1 MPVMA
6 NSLILLTT
14 DLATQSKVAGNLA
27 AAGIPC
33 QVAMSVARLHELLGQ
48 APQSIVAIDLATA
61 GSKATSLIVE
71 LKQRNPAPAAVVAF
85 GPHVHEAALAAA
97 QNAGADGVY
106 ARGQFL
112 MQAGDILRQW
122 SVE

>member
-1 MPVMA
+1 MTNA
-6 NSLILLTT
+6 LILLTT

-27 AAGIPC
+27 ANGLPC
-33 QVAMSVARLHELLGQ
+33 QVAMSVARLQELLDH

-61 GSKATSLIVE
+61 GRNAASLIVE
-71 LKQRNPAPAAVVAF
+71 LKQRNPAPTAVLAF

-97 QNAGADGVY
+97 QAAGADGVY

-112 MQAGDILRQW
+112 MQAGDIARQW